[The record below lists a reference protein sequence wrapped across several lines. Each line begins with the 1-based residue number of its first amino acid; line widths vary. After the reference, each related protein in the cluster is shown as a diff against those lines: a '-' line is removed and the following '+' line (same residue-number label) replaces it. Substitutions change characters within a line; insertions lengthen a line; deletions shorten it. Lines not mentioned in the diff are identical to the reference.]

1 MPYDEGLRRLRLIV
15 HIVLLIGLSLIT
27 AGASVS
33 LVAMI
38 LSVQPPGFP
47 LLLVLIGIY
56 VSVVGGVMRI
66 VLWVVEGFLLGPKI
80 PQR

>member
-15 HIVLLIGLSLIT
+15 RIVLLIGLSLIT
-27 AGASVS
+27 AGGSVS
-33 LVAMI
+33 LVAMA
-38 LSVQPPGFP
+38 LSVPLPAFP

-56 VSVVGGVMRI
+56 VSLVGGVWRI